1 MTLPSSKQNFE
12 VCAIRFVQMQEDID
26 PSHFYTMMRLGSA
39 PIIDPSVLANG
50 IEAAHCIA
58 EMSKLGD
65 DDEDDESSGNSYG
78 EIELWA
84 VRSDGGNWWL
94 VLHGPK
100 CVERGLRRYSAK
112 PT

>member
-26 PSHFYTMMRLGSA
+26 PSVRLGSA
-39 PIIDPSVLANG
+39 PIIELANG